1 MLNFLTK
8 QKIINTCQYG
18 FLNNHSTEL
27 ALTSTY
33 DQLLK
38 NLNNNKYT
46 CSIFLDLSKAFDTV
60 NHEILLGK
68 LYRYG
73 FRGKIWNLLQSYL
86 SNRSQCTKIGKISS
100 KFQTM
105 KCGVPQGSCLGP
117 LMFLIYVNDLPN
129 ATQCQTTLF
138 ADDTTLHLSNKNLND
153 LQHEMNKELNKIDL
167 WMKCNKLSVNY
178 SKTSYMIISNKS
190 LKPSSFKLI
199 LNDNNIKPL
208 KHVKYLGVLLDNK
221 LNWKAHISSLCSKL
235 SKICGV
241 FYKLR
246 YFVPFHCLRTVYFSL
261 VQSHLQYSLINWG
274 RANNST
280 LHPLQII
287 QNKIIRVCLFGHK
300 RTLIDNLYTK
310 FQVLKLS
317 DLSKLEYAKF
327 MYKFENNSLPIFFN
341 NYFTQLDSIHSYNS
355 CQKKQNRY
363 FFSRCSTNF
372 GKNTL
377 HYLGLQTWSKIPP
390 EIKNLSYIGFK
401 KKLKKHLLN
410 AYETNIPDD

>member
-1 MLNFLTK
+1 M
-8 QKIINTCQYG
+8 
-18 FLNNHSTEL
+18 
-27 ALTSTY
+27 
-33 DQLLK
+33 
-38 NLNNNKYT
+38 
-46 CSIFLDLSKAFDTV
+46 
-60 NHEILLGK
+60 
-68 LYRYG
+68 
-73 FRGKIWNLLQSYL
+73 
-86 SNRSQCTKIGKISS
+86 
-100 KFQTM
+100 
-105 KCGVPQGSCLGP
+105 
-117 LMFLIYVNDLPN
+117 
-129 ATQCQTTLF
+129 
-138 ADDTTLHLSNKNLND
+138 
-153 LQHEMNKELNKIDL
+153 
-167 WMKCNKLSVNY
+167 
-178 SKTSYMIISNKS
+178 
-190 LKPSSFKLI
+190 
-199 LNDNNIKPL
+199 
-208 KHVKYLGVLLDNK
+208 LDNK

-246 YFVPFHCLRTVYFSL
+246 YFVPFRCLRTVYFSL
-261 VQSHLQYSLINWG
+261 VQSHLQYSLINWEC
-274 RANNST
+274 ANNST

-300 RTLIDNLYTK
+300 RTLIDNLYKK

-341 NYFTQLDSIHSYNS
+341 NYFTKLDSIHSYNTR
-355 CQKKQNRY
+355 QKKQNRY
-363 FFSRCSTNF
+363 FFPRFSTNF